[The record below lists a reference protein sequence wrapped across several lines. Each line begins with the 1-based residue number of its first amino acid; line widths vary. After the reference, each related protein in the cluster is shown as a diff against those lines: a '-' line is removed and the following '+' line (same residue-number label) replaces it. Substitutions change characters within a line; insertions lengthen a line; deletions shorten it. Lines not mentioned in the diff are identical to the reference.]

1 LFNFRQYLSGSQDV
15 VGLSQPNSIEHVYLY
30 VDGMRVHY
38 QVAGPV
44 DAPPLILLHG
54 IGGNVNWWQENM
66 GAFSQHFRTYALDLP
81 GFGQTWRLRQRVTIE
96 AKAAFVQRWMG
107 WLGIERASFL
117 GHSMGGQVAIRVAAR
132 YPELVVRLIAAAPSG
147 LWLSLA
153 ERLRWA
159 REMPKVWVPLH
170 QTLTIA
176 TGTLRTD
183 LLALSL
189 SLWAILA
196 DRDAPT
202 SLQAL
207 LAPTLLLWGQ
217 ADGVV
222 PPALG
227 PRTLALIQNAPV
239 RLEYIERG
247 THNAMFDQ
255 ANRFNQLVLQFLLES
270 SVAKL

>member
-1 LFNFRQYLSGSQDV
+1 MFKFVQSASRRNIELRSPEPYPV
-15 VGLSQPNSIEHVYLY
+15 EHVFMYKE
-30 VDGMRVHY
+30 GMRIHY
-38 QVAGPV
+38 QVAGPL
-44 DAPPLILLHG
+44 DGPPLILLHG
-54 IGGNVNWWQENM
+54 IGGNVNWWQENI

-81 GFGQTWRLRQRVTIE
+81 GFGQTWRLRQPVTIE
-96 AKAAFVQRWMG
+96 AKAAFVRRWMH
-107 WLGIERASFL
+107 WLGIKRAHLL
-117 GHSMGGQVAIRVAAR
+117 GHSMGGQIAIRLAAR
-132 YPELVVRLIAAAPSG
+132 HPELVAKLVAAAPSG
-147 LWLSLA
+147 LCLSLG

-176 TGTLRTD
+176 TGTMRTD
-183 LLALSL
+183 LLALGL
-189 SLWAILA
+189 SLRAILA
-196 DRDAPT
+196 DQEAPA

-207 LAPTLLLWGQ
+207 TAPTLLLWGL

-227 PRTLALIQNAPV
+227 PRTLELIQKAPV

-255 ANRFNQLVLQFLLES
+255 AAKFNQLATQFLLE
-270 SVAKL
+270 A

>member
-1 LFNFRQYLSGSQDV
+1 MTELVQSVRSGQTE
-15 VGLSQPNSIEHVYLY
+15 LYPSQPLNIEHVYMY
-30 VDGMRVHY
+30 KDGLRVHY
-38 QVAGPV
+38 QVAGPL

-54 IGGNVNWWQENM
+54 IGGCVNWWQENF

-81 GFGQTWRLRQRVTIE
+81 GFGQTWRLREAVTIE
-96 AKAAFVQRWMG
+96 AKAAFVRRWMG
-107 WLGIERASFL
+107 WLGLERAAFL
-117 GHSMGGQVAIRVAAR
+117 GHSMGGQIAIRLAAHH
-132 YPELVVRLIAAAPSG
+132 PALVERLIAAAPSG
-147 LWLSLA
+147 LWLTLP

-159 REMPKVWVPLH
+159 REMPKVLVPLH

-176 TGTLRTD
+176 TGTMRTD
-183 LLALSL
+183 LVALGLSL
-189 SLWAILA
+189 RAILA
-196 DRDAPT
+196 DRDAAA

-207 LAPTLLLWGQ
+207 TVPILLLWGR

-227 PRTLALIQNAPV
+227 PRTLELIRQAPA

-255 ANRFNQLVLQFLLES
+255 ATRFNELALRFLLEER
-270 SVAKL
+270 AT